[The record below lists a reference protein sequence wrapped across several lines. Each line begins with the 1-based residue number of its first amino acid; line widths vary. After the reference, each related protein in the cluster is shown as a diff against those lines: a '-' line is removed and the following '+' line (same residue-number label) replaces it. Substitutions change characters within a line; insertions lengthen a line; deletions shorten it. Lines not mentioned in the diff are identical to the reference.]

1 MRRAFALPN
10 LGRLLLSLTIVLTY
24 LPSVRPAQA
33 AITLPAGFQSE
44 LILSGLASPTTLAFA
59 PDGRMFIGHKSGLV
73 QVFQNGALLPTP
85 FINLSSEVGN
95 YWDRGLLGIAIHP
108 DFPQTPYVYLLYTYD
123 PPGTTADGSGAR
135 VSRLLRVE
143 ADANNSNV
151 ASTAPGSRVV
161 LLGTNSTL
169 ANIGDP
175 NSVTNYNAPS
185 CWNSGTST
193 YVTDC
198 LASDSPSHSIGT
210 VMFGPD
216 GALYVGNG
224 DGAHFNSVDKRALR
238 ALDVNSLNGKILRI
252 DPLTGEGYANNPFYN
267 GDPNSNASK
276 VFNLGWRNP
285 FRFTLHPVTG
295 ELYGGDVGWSTWEEV
310 NTGRG
315 KNFGWPCYE
324 GGSGVSVQQPGYAG
338 NADTAARCNQL
349 YQLGNSAVQAGVY
362 AYDRTTGG
370 GASVQAGAFYLGNV
384 YPAQYQNAL
393 FIEDYNRDWI
403 KYLTFDGNGQATV
416 NDFASDISTAGGPV
430 QLIAGPDTNLYY
442 VVYNGT
448 TSEIR
453 RIRYV
458 AGGNTPPTAK
468 ILAYPTNGVVPL
480 TVEFNSGASFD
491 PDGQALTYSW
501 DFGDGN
507 TSTTANPTHTYTVGG
522 QYIVRLTVT
531 DPGNLS
537 DTDQRTINANNT
549 APVAVINAPSEGT
562 TYNAGTVLNFSGG
575 AIDAEEGA
583 LPGAQLAWEVLLH
596 HNEHVHFDVFNFVG
610 ASGSFTIPDHGDN
623 SWLELCLTASDSG
636 GLTHTTCR
644 ALTPNTSPISFAT
657 SPVGL
662 DVTYD
667 GQQRTTPFTTNSI
680 INSQHDLSAPLT
692 QSGLFFAGWADGV
705 TTNSRTVTIGANP
718 ASYTALYSTTPGN
731 PNLLSNASFELGTL
745 ASWED
750 YGGITVQT
758 TAANTGLFGAAMAD
772 NGRIDQ
778 SFSTVSGQTYNVS
791 ARLRINQQTVTPSWG
806 GLRVRVVN
814 GSWQQLGVSPYYTTA
829 NAPANQ
835 WITVSFFFT
844 ADSTTARLV
853 YENFSGGGQ
862 FNASADDFSVT
873 LAGVAPTATPNPTP
887 TFTPTP
893 TYTPSRTPTPTFTFT
908 PTPTRTNTPTV
919 TFTPTPSRTPTY
931 TPSRTFTPSATSAFT
946 NTPTPT
952 PSRTNTPTF
961 TFTPSNTPTRTN
973 TPVPG
978 GGNLTRTIGSAADD
992 VNEDGTIYS
1001 PNSAPMFI
1009 GNGQS
1014 TTASWLGL
1022 RFTNITVPRGATIT
1036 TAQVEV
1042 AAAST
1047 SWINLGFTLQ
1057 AENVGSCAAF
1067 TSTSKPSQRTLTTQN
1082 VPHTSNVQWTA
1093 GTYYALN
1100 SMTTVVQAVTNR
1112 ADWNSGNNLCI
1123 TLKGTSSAWAR
1134 KFIHSFDG
1142 NPALAPRLVIVY
1154 TVP

>member
-1 MRRAFALPN
+1 
-10 LGRLLLSLTIVLTY
+10 
-24 LPSVRPAQA
+24 
-33 AITLPAGFQSE
+33 
-44 LILSGLASPTTLAFA
+44 
-59 PDGRMFIGHKSGLV
+59 
-73 QVFQNGALLPTP
+73 
-85 FINLSSEVGN
+85 
-95 YWDRGLLGIAIHP
+95 
-108 DFPQTPYVYLLYTYD
+108 
-123 PPGTTADGSGAR
+123 
-135 VSRLLRVE
+135 
-143 ADANNSNV
+143 
-151 ASTAPGSRVV
+151 
-161 LLGTNSTL
+161 
-169 ANIGDP
+169 
-175 NSVTNYNAPS
+175 
-185 CWNSGTST
+185 
-193 YVTDC
+193 
-198 LASDSPSHSIGT
+198 
-210 VMFGPD
+210 
-216 GALYVGNG
+216 
-224 DGAHFNSVDKRALR
+224 
-238 ALDVNSLNGKILRI
+238 
-252 DPLTGEGYANNPFYN
+252 
-267 GDPNSNASK
+267 
-276 VFNLGWRNP
+276 
-285 FRFTLHPVTG
+285 
-295 ELYGGDVGWSTWEEV
+295 
-310 NTGRG
+310 
-315 KNFGWPCYE
+315 
-324 GGSGVSVQQPGYAG
+324 
-338 NADTAARCNQL
+338 
-349 YQLGNSAVQAGVY
+349 
-362 AYDRTTGG
+362 
-370 GASVQAGAFYLGNV
+370 
-384 YPAQYQNAL
+384 
-393 FIEDYNRDWI
+393 
-403 KYLTFDGNGQATV
+403 
-416 NDFASDISTAGGPV
+416 
-430 QLIAGPDTNLYY
+430 
-442 VVYNGT
+442 
-448 TSEIR
+448 
-453 RIRYV
+453 
-458 AGGNTPPTAK
+458 
-468 ILAYPTNGVVPL
+468 
-480 TVEFNSGASFD
+480 
-491 PDGQALTYSW
+491 
-501 DFGDGN
+501 
-507 TSTTANPTHTYTVGG
+507 
-522 QYIVRLTVT
+522 
-531 DPGNLS
+531 
-537 DTDQRTINANNT
+537 
-549 APVAVINAPSEGT
+549 
-562 TYNAGTVLNFSGG
+562 
-575 AIDAEEGA
+575 
-583 LPGAQLAWEVLLH
+583 
-596 HNEHVHFDVFNFVG
+596 
-610 ASGSFTIPDHGDN
+610 
-623 SWLELCLTASDSG
+623 
-636 GLTHTTCR
+636 
-644 ALTPNTSPISFAT
+644 
-657 SPVGL
+657 
-662 DVTYD
+662 
-667 GQQRTTPFTTNSI
+667 
-680 INSQHDLSAPLT
+680 
-692 QSGLFFAGWADGV
+692 
-705 TTNSRTVTIGANP
+705 
-718 ASYTALYSTTPGN
+718 
-731 PNLLSNASFELGTL
+731 
-745 ASWED
+745 
-750 YGGITVQT
+750 
-758 TAANTGLFGAAMAD
+758 
-772 NGRIDQ
+772 
-778 SFSTVSGQTYNVS
+778 
-791 ARLRINQQTVTPSWG
+791 
-806 GLRVRVVN
+806 VVN

-835 WITVSFFFT
+835 WITVNFSFT